1 MENKNPQYFE
11 GILQLRNPDKNVMMF
26 VKEQIGH
33 KKGVL
38 ISKTLKVRNGYD
50 FYISSRKYLKTLGQK
65 LKDNFGGEL
74 KISCRLHSRDR
85 QTSKELYRLNVL
97 YRCWGIRIGSIIEV
111 RGEKI
116 KVMGMGKRIQGKRL
130 SDGKNR
136 YINFKELA

>member
-1 MENKNPQYFE
+1 MSE
-11 GILQLRNPDKNVMMF
+11 
-26 VKEQIGH
+26 
-33 KKGVL
+33 
-38 ISKTLKVRNGYD
+38 S
-50 FYISSRKYLKTLGQK
+50 
-65 LKDNFGGEL
+65 
-74 KISCRLHSRDR
+74 
-85 QTSKELYRLNVL
+85 SKELYRLNVL